1 MAKPIPNV
9 ISVVEKKQL
18 LLYIRKLDHQI
29 IRIFLKIDIDQR
41 ILEQNSISYQVFN
54 TTDKGITTWAKEDN
68 IPTSSQTHPKMFH
81 YLVEEKNLVENFN
94 FQHMISLKAMLITSS
109 KLTHSKIMNPW
120 IKCTLIQDCIEP
132 IGAQAT
138 GCRTKRPKYYDIII
152 LFFQKIGIQVYLMHQ
167 VFKFNQTISY
177 IIQVSLFWL
186 PQL

>member
-1 MAKPIPNV
+1 
-9 ISVVEKKQL
+9 
-18 LLYIRKLDHQI
+18 
-29 IRIFLKIDIDQR
+29 
-41 ILEQNSISYQVFN
+41 
-54 TTDKGITTWAKEDN
+54 
-68 IPTSSQTHPKMFH
+68 MFH

-152 LFFQKIGIQVYLMHQ
+152 LLLILYLSLHIVFGEPKTLYFYGHNFGISSKYAV
-167 VFKFNQTISY
+167 
-177 IIQVSLFWL
+177 
-186 PQL
+186 

>member
-1 MAKPIPNV
+1 MSIYKDLTSN
-9 ISVVEKKQL
+9 L
-18 LLYIRKLDHQI
+18 
-29 IRIFLKIDIDQR
+29 DIDQR
-41 ILEQNSISYQVFN
+41 ILEQNSLKYHICN
-54 TTDKGITTWAKEDN
+54 TTNISGITTWAIDDN

-152 LFFQKIGIQVYLMHQ
+152 LFFQKIGILNAPS
-167 VFKFNQTISY
+167 F
-177 IIQVSLFWL
+177 
-186 PQL
+186 

>member
-1 MAKPIPNV
+1 MTSN
-9 ISVVEKKQL
+9 L
-18 LLYIRKLDHQI
+18 
-29 IRIFLKIDIDQR
+29 DIDQR

-152 LFFQKIGIQVYLMHQ
+152 LFFQKIGILNAPS
-167 VFKFNQTISY
+167 F
-177 IIQVSLFWL
+177 
-186 PQL
+186 